1 MQFLIHKD
9 VGQTCKVVD
18 RLEEIGLNYSVEFNV
33 NGQYMGFPTPV
44 VEYLGV
50 PMDEKRVVKLLDDMF
65 GEEETHGN

>member
-18 RLEEIGLNYSVEFNV
+18 RLEELGLCYSVEFNV
-33 NGQYMGFPTPV
+33 TGQYMGFPTPV

-50 PMDEKRVVKLLDDMF
+50 PMDEQRAVKLLNDMF
-65 GEEETHGN
+65 GEEDTHGN